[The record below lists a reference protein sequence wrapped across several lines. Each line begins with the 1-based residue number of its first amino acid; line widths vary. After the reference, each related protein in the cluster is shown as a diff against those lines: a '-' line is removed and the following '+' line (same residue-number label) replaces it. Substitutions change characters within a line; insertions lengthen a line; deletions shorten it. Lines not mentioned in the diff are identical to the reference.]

1 VIRLVHLLRR
11 APGLSQTEFS
21 TLLRDRHGPLLA
33 SVQTDLDIVRY
44 VQTHPD
50 PAGQGLGQAAADA
63 RGGMQPAFDAVAE
76 YWWQSEASLERAL
89 ASPAGKAAAQM
100 LVEGERGLADLAA
113 SPMWFAIEYPQV
125 SSGLVRTVARM
136 RSTVMRIH
144 FALQPLAS
152 LTDDQARLYW
162 LGTHG
167 PLVRSHSVARGLI
180 AYNQVHRLDC
190 PLLSAFTGPRGTTAD
205 PCLGHAEAWFER
217 PSGLAP
223 PAETL
228 AAMTAAIEDEA
239 RFIDWDRST
248 ILVGKELTFVD
259 REWAM

>member
-1 VIRLVHLLRR
+1 MIRLVHLLRR
-11 APGLSQTEFS
+11 APGLTPAEFS
-21 TLLRDRHGPLLA
+21 AALRDRHGPLVA

-63 RGGMQPAFDAVAE
+63 RGGMEPGFDALAE
-76 YWWQSEASLERAL
+76 YWWRSEASLEQAL
-89 ASPAGKAAAQM
+89 ASPAGKAAAER
-100 LVEGERGLADLAA
+100 LVEGERSLVDLAA

-144 FALQPLAS
+144 FALRPLAS
-152 LTDDQARLYW
+152 LTDDEARLYW

-180 AYNQVHRLDC
+180 AYSQVHRRDC
-190 PLLSAFTGPRGTTAD
+190 ALLSAFAGPRGTTAE
-205 PCLGHAEAWFER
+205 PYLGHAEAWFER

-228 AAMTAAIEDEA
+228 AAMTAALEDETK
-239 RFIDWDRST
+239 FIDWDRST